1 MFLTVL
7 NIMEVIFFV
16 GGGVGLIHF
25 INKEDNENLSH
36 TVLSFLPEDA
46 EKDKIKERI
55 NKIVKETKSRT
66 EALDQIIKERI
77 L

>member
-7 NIMEVIFFV
+7 DIMKVVFLV

-25 INKEDNENLSH
+25 INKEDSENLSH
-36 TVLSFLPEDA
+36 TVLSFFPEDD
-46 EKDKIKERI
+46 ERDRIKTRI
-55 NKIVKETKSRT
+55 NKIIKETKSRT
-66 EALDQIIKERI
+66 EALDQMIKERI